1 MRPQIEPNS
10 PPELPTRLVD
20 VGSDSNAPIRLIQT
34 NRKMEDR
41 YIALSH
47 CWGQLNDHQRFC
59 TYDSNLDQRM
69 ADIPYEQ
76 LPATFR
82 DAVRVTRALGVRYLW
97 IDSLCIIQ
105 KNKEDWFKESAKME
119 DVFSN
124 AYCTIAASSASSSLV
139 GFLGQRRPRDT
150 IRVPSPSG
158 LVYLAENIDDFA
170 TDVEKSIL
178 NSRGWVFQERALS
191 RRTIYFTSK
200 QIYWECGHGVICE
213 TLAQLRK

>member
-1 MRPQIEPNS
+1 MTPEVDLKS
-10 PPELPTRLVD
+10 PPELPTRLID
-20 VGSDSNAPIRLIQT
+20 VGTNKEGPIRLIQT
-34 NRKMEDR
+34 NQEARDR

-47 CWGQLNDHQRFC
+47 CWGQLSDDQRFC

-69 ADIPYEQ
+69 ADIPYDQ

-82 DAVRVTRALGVRYLW
+82 DAVVVTRALCIRYLW

-105 KNKEDWFKESAKME
+105 QNATDWANESARMA

-139 GFLGQRRPRDT
+139 GFLGPRAPRDAFRT
-150 IRVPSPSG
+150 TTSSG
-158 LVYLAENIDDFA
+158 PVYLAEPIDDFA
-170 TDVEKSIL
+170 GDVE
-178 NSRGWVFQERALS
+178 NSVLSTRGWVFQERALS

-200 QIYWECGHGVICE
+200 QVYWECGDGVVCE